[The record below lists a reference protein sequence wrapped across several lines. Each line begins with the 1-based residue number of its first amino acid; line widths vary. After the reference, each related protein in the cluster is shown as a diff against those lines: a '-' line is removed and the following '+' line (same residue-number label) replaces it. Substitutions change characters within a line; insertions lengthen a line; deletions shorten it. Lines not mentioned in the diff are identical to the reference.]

1 MESDAQL
8 VEAWSKGDTTAAR
21 ALIDRYFDGLCR
33 FFRSKVPDEAED
45 LIQQTLLICVR
56 RRDAVRDWASFRAY
70 LYSVARNELHGHF
83 RRKKRGGNVDLL
95 ETSVADLSP
104 SPSGALAFG
113 QDRRVLLEALRQIPV
128 DLQIALE
135 LRYWEQLTGPEL
147 AEVLAIPE
155 GTVRSRLRRATAAL
169 KAKFGELSESGEA
182 AVDVTAGLE
191 AWAADLRDKARAR
204 S

>member
-8 VEAWSKGDTTAAR
+8 VEAWANGDATAAR

-45 LIQQTLLICVR
+45 LIQQTLLIIVR
-56 RRDAVRDWASFRAY
+56 RRDAVRDWSSFRAY
-70 LYSVARNELHGHF
+70 LFSVARNELHGHF
-83 RRKKRGGNVDLL
+83 RRKKRGGAVDMLK
-95 ETSVADLSP
+95 TSMADLSP
-104 SPSGALAFG
+104 SPSRALALG

-128 DLQIALE
+128 DLQITLE
-135 LRYWEQLTGPEL
+135 LRYWEQMTGPEL
-147 AEVLAIPE
+147 SDVLEIPE

-169 KAKFGELSESGEA
+169 KTKFQELADAGEA
-182 AVDVTAGLE
+182 AADVTAGLE
-191 AWAADLRDKARAR
+191 AWAADLRDKAR